1 MHQTVNLEPG
11 SRPTV
16 VSLLDAVVSR
26 IEQFGTGGQ
35 YSPATPNPWRKGRV
49 SPHQSPTRTSSSQKL
64 S

>member
-1 MHQTVNLEPG
+1 MRQTVNLEPG
-11 SRPTV
+11 ARPTV

-49 SPHQSPTRTSSSQKL
+49 STAKVQLERPPHKKL